1 MRHLLPHF
9 SKQACLLCTVS
20 SLLQPTTNAL
30 QQYSL
35 EPCKQVSLQ
44 CCSSRRAQVI
54 LALANRDYQHHQG
67 CLLLLQAWTAPEQCV
82 QQLHLHVTGA
92 YLRDVQPRH
101 VEEKKRREKKRK
113 EKRRKEKKR
122 KAKQSKAK
130 KRKEKKRKE
139 KKSKAKQRKEKKRRE
154 KKRGEKKS
162 KAKQRKEKK
171 RREKKRKEE
180 KRKAK
185 QRKEHAVGAYLLGW
199 KADALWVRSMR
210 STLLP
215 RITMVVVRSY
225 FSGSLC
231 CPMLK
236 GFTVKRSCSTYN
248 KSLASHDGSW
258 A

>member
-139 KKSKAKQRKEKKRRE
+139 KRRKEKQSKAKKRKEKKRKE

-162 KAKQRKEKK
+162 KAKK
-171 RREKKRKEE
+171 RTCSGSILAGLEGGCIVG
-180 KRKAK
+180 AV
-185 QRKEHAVGAYLLGW
+185 HAVHAPASHHHGGSALILLRV
-199 KADALWVRSMR
+199 A
-210 STLLP
+210 LLP
-215 RITMVVVRSY
+215 HAEGLHCETILLHLQQKP
-225 FSGSLC
+225 G
-231 CPMLK
+231 
-236 GFTVKRSCSTYN
+236 
-248 KSLASHDGSW
+248 
-258 A
+258 